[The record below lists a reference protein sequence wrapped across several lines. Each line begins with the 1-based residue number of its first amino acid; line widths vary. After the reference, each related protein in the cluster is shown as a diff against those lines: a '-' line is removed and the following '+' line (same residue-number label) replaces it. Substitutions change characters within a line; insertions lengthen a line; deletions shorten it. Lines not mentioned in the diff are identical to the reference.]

1 MTTALAEMSESDTE
15 SAQTTSV
22 IPSSTAARIVPAP
35 RSASAATIRESYK
48 LVKAL
53 DSHGAKIINQYT
65 VLKEIGRGVHGKVKI
80 AVDADDSSVWAIKI
94 VEKRAKKKFQTRF
107 AFSQSLQ
114 SRLNNPSSSPIS
126 NSPIGGGGFGSA
138 YTALNNLQL
147 EKVMREIAIL
157 KKISHNNVV
166 SLREVIDDPDAE
178 KIYLVLEYMA
188 GGEVEWRREDPPGSG
203 NMRPVLSADEVR
215 RVIRDV
221 ISGLEYLHFNGVIH
235 RDLKPANLLLSEDR
249 QTVKI
254 SDFGVSVLIDMGDS
268 SVNSPSIIATEL
280 ELAKTAGSPAFF
292 APELCAVIE
301 DDVPNTM
308 SINKEMKMRNTN
320 AQSFMSSSVP
330 TAINRRS
337 TMRKHRSASSHTLSN
352 DQNVIEPALEL
363 GSHVENSLDLMEKLK
378 VAVATH
384 THNNESST
392 PKVSLL
398 SNGLRDASKAPLP
411 FRSTAQQFIP
421 QLSIVQNQQSQQR
434 ILSINDLDLEFKDD
448 SPALA
453 ISKLERPEGS
463 FQLPVSKLQ
472 EVIEL
477 SIATGRQQ
485 GPRYPKSLP
494 QTTSNVLST
503 SPMTGMERYRSKY
516 RALSDKSGFDRNDS
530 PAEIK
535 TTTRETVLEI
545 GSAIDIWALGVT
557 LFCLVFGRVPF
568 VADTEFELFHVICK
582 SPLEFPIE
590 PEIDDLLKDLL
601 MRLLD
606 KNPSTRIKLRELKTH
621 PWIIEDLLDIEDD
634 FTIMINEKFATVSSG
649 TAADNASIRSE
660 WLQSP
665 RVTFGTPIT
674 PTPEEVSEAVRPVFM
689 NRLRDGFRK
698 LLGGNS
704 GISTLN
710 GSFVSVSSASSNT
723 ALSTSYRSSAIRGI
737 GNTSIGKSGATPVL
751 TTVGPTLSKRSKS
764 NLFLRRKSGDLRPES
779 VTLTIPSTPTPP
791 PPSPLTPDRHKNNGG
806 KSPQPQQQ
814 QQQNRGR
821 GFSSPLQGLSRS
833 ISRSARNLN
842 RSVSRSTG
850 TKNHKS
856 NDSSL
861 NDDNSSSSNNGN
873 KKKSLHANNATSVP
887 ASPSPRM
894 APTPEN
900 GATSGPNGILRN
912 RKRSSNEDVGIRPLF
927 SLTVLGSGDLSET
940 LDPHVLKE
948 REILKNWEASN
959 GAGCE

>member
-1 MTTALAEMSESDTE
+1 MTTAPPEMSESDTE
-15 SAQTTSV
+15 SAQTTST
-22 IPSSTAARIVPAP
+22 IPMSTAARTAP
-35 RSASAATIRESYK
+35 TQRSASAATIRESHK

-53 DSHGAKIINQYT
+53 DSHGAKVINQYT
-65 VLKEIGRGVHGKVKI
+65 IVKEIGRGVHGKVKV
-80 AVDADDSSVWAIKI
+80 AVDTEDSSVWAIKI
-94 VEKRAKKKFQTRF
+94 VDKRAKKKFQTRF

-114 SRLNNPSSSPIS
+114 SRINNPASSTIP
-126 NSPIGGGGFGSA
+126 NSPVGVGGFGSA

-166 SLREVIDDPDAE
+166 ALREVIDDPDAE
-178 KIYLVLEYMA
+178 KIYLVLEYMP
-188 GGEVEWRREDPPGSG
+188 GGEVEWRYEDQPGSG
-203 NMRPVLSADEVR
+203 NMRPVLATDEVR

-235 RDLKPANLLLSEDR
+235 RDLKPANLLLSEDK

-301 DDVPNTM
+301 DDVSDTVI
-308 SINKEMKMRNTN
+308 INKELKARNVS
-320 AQSFMSSSVP
+320 APSFMSSSVP
-330 TAINRRS
+330 TTINRRS
-337 TMRKHRSASSHTLSN
+337 SIRKQPRSASSQILSST
-352 DQNVIEPALEL
+352 DQIGIEPALEL

-384 THNNESST
+384 YSNNTHNNGSST
-392 PKVSLL
+392 PMVSLL
-398 SNGLRDASKAPLP
+398 SNGLRDARRAPLP
-411 FRSTAQQFIP
+411 VPMTP
-421 QLSIVQNQQSQQR
+421 QPPQSR
-434 ILSINDLDLEFKDD
+434 VSSMYDLDLELNDD

-453 ISKLERPEGS
+453 INKLERPEGS

-472 EVIEL
+472 DIIEL
-477 SIATGRQQ
+477 SMATGSQQ
-485 GPRYPKSLP
+485 GPRYSKSIP
-494 QTTSNVLST
+494 QSTSNVLST

-530 PAEIK
+530 PAEMK

-545 GSAIDIWALGVT
+545 GAAIDIWALGVT
-557 LFCLVFGRVPF
+557 LFCLVYGRVPF

-582 SPLEFPIE
+582 SSLEFPIE
-590 PEIDDLLKDLL
+590 PEIDDSLKDILT
-601 MRLLD
+601 RLLD
-606 KNPSTRIKLRELKTH
+606 KNPSTRIKLPELKTH
-621 PWIIEDLLDIEDD
+621 PWIIEDFLDIEDD
-634 FTIMINEKFATVSSG
+634 LPIMMNEKSTVLSTG
-649 TAADNASIRSE
+649 AIADNASIRSE

-689 NRLRDGFRK
+689 NRLRNGFRK

-704 GISTLN
+704 STSSLN
-710 GSFVSVSSASSNT
+710 GSFVSVSSVSSNS
-723 ALSTSYRSSAIRGI
+723 ASSTSYKSGAIRGI
-737 GNTSIGKSGATPVL
+737 ANTSIGKSGATPVL

-764 NLFLRRKSGDLRPES
+764 TLFLRRKSGDLRPES

-791 PPSPLTPDRHKNNGG
+791 PPSPLTPERRKNNEG

-814 QQQNRGR
+814 QQQSRGR

-842 RSVSRSTG
+842 RSVSRSAG
-850 TKNHKS
+850 IKNHKS
-856 NDSSL
+856 NDSWF
-861 NDDNSSSSNNGN
+861 NDDSSSSSNNGD
-873 KKKSLHANNATSVP
+873 KKKSSHFNNATSVP

-900 GATSGPNGILRN
+900 GATSSPNGILKT
-912 RKRSSNEDVGIRPLF
+912 RKKASSEDIVGVRPQF
-927 SLTVLGSGDLSET
+927 SLTALGSGNLSET
-940 LDPHVLKE
+940 LDKHVLKE
-948 REILKNWEASN
+948 QEILKNWEASN
-959 GAGCE
+959 DVGFE